1 MIGFLTFLW
10 FVTCFCVMAY
20 GISNHPVRELRL
32 PRWTS
37 LAVITLGFVMLMSMF
52 SFGLYAEATD
62 IRWFRGPRGGGGAD

>member
-1 MIGFLTFLW
+1 M
-10 FVTCFCVMAY
+10 VY

-52 SFGLYAEATD
+52 ALGLYAEAAD
-62 IRWFRGPRGGGGAD
+62 VPWVRGPGRNSGD

>member
-1 MIGFLTFLW
+1 MIGFLAFLW

-37 LAVITLGFVMLMSMF
+37 LAVIALGFVMLMSMF
-52 SFGLYAEATD
+52 AFGLYAEATD
-62 IRWFRGPRGGGGAD
+62 IRWVRGRPRGGGGD